1 MGGYASVVQSKA
13 REGGA
18 GATRLAGMRPPG
30 PRPMGERASG
40 GTPRPGALRA
50 STLKERVGAG
60 SGLAS
65 LSTPPAL
72 AVEWRAGADHGV
84 ATPDSQTEPTVEGG
98 AHRWWK
104 EGGYLR
110 GRGAPGGQ
118 RWPGGERGRR
128 LG

>member
-1 MGGYASVVQSKA
+1 VSSSPRPEKA
-13 REGGA
+13 VT

-50 STLKERVGAG
+50 PTLPARGGAA

-84 ATPDSQTEPTVEGG
+84 ATPDSQTADGGGGSTPMVEGRGVPEGEGCTWG
-98 AHRWWK
+98 AAVARRR
-104 EGGYLR
+104 EGEEVR
-110 GRGAPGGQ
+110 IDD
-118 RWPGGERGRR
+118 
-128 LG
+128 

>member
-1 MGGYASVVQSKA
+1 VSSSPRPEKA
-13 REGGA
+13 VT

-50 STLKERVGAG
+50 PTLKERVGAG

-84 ATPDSQTEPTVEGG
+84 ATPDSQTKPTVEEG

-104 EGGYLR
+104 EEGYLR
-110 GRGAPGGQ
+110 GRGAPAMGAAAA
-118 RWPGGERGRR
+118 RRREGEEVRIDD
-128 LG
+128 